1 MKLGIKRIL
10 TDKDIFINMLPK
22 SFNLQNQE
30 KRAKILNSL
39 KLYTITYDYELS
51 KYYAEYIKDSYN
63 QWGNIVD
70 DIGILQLTGYSLE
83 EVEFNFHQIMETK
96 YIHTKKLVGV
106 EISEIK
112 EELFINKSIS

>member
-1 MKLGIKRIL
+1 
-10 TDKDIFINMLPK
+10 MLPK
-22 SFNLQNQE
+22 SFQQQNID
-30 KRAKILNSL
+30 KKNTLTSRM

-51 KYYAEYIKDSYN
+51 KYYAEYIKESYN

-70 DIGILQLTGYSLE
+70 DLGVIQLTGYTLE
-83 EVEFNFHQIMETK
+83 DVSSNFYQIIETK

-106 EISEIK
+106 EINDIR